1 MRTKNSSGFSLV
13 ELMMAVAII
22 GILAST
28 ALPAY
33 NDYIIRARILE
44 GISLVGPAKVEIVIG
59 ASTEQSLML
68 IANQW
73 NTQDRYNGTTP
84 TSKYVDSIT
93 INNTSGVILID
104 FNENTIGLSSS
115 ADQLTLTPSVITN
128 TGTIVSL
135 ATALATGRINQIDWA
150 CASSNNTRATSRG
163 LVVTPPDNPLPEKLT
178 PKECR

>member
-1 MRTKNSSGFSLV
+1 MRIKHSSGFTLV
-13 ELMMAVAII
+13 ELMMVVAII

-44 GISLVGPAKVEIVIG
+44 GISLVGPAKVEIITG
-59 ASTEQSLML
+59 ASTEQGLTL

-73 NTQDRYNGTTP
+73 NAQGGYNGTVP
-84 TSKYVDSIT
+84 TSKYVNSIT

-104 FNENTIGLSSS
+104 FNANTIGLSPS
-115 ADQLTLTPSVITN
+115 ANQLTLTPSVITN

-135 ATALATGRINQIDWA
+135 ATGLATGRINQVDWA
-150 CASSNNTRATSRG
+150 CASSKNVRATSRG
-163 LVVTPPDNPLPEKLT
+163 LVVTPPDNPLPEKLV